1 MHSRHRVP
9 PQPVGAAAA
18 DAFGGADEA
27 AGAALDE
34 EGFATTVALGDDTAA
49 LADPPVGVSPPHPPS
64 AVSAAPK
71 RIAPAR
77 HSTEPEL
84 RMAPCDREASL
95 TASGVLLAGA
105 AVANDERAATLHAS
119 PRACHGG

>member
-34 EGFATTVALGDDTAA
+34 EGFAATVAVGDDTAA
-49 LADPPVGVSPPHPPS
+49 LADPPVSPPHPPS
-64 AVSAAPK
+64 AASPAPK

-84 RMAPCDREASL
+84 RMAPCDREASS

-119 PRACHGG
+119 PRAWHGG